1 MERVAIVLWREV
13 APQFLLTFSVLSAV
27 GFGMWAVGA
36 GWSYLR
42 RHRHRPSLTPV
53 DAPMH
58 RGQSPTGTIIQPP
71 GLYPN
76 DGEARDRRGMTKSP
90 PRATGGQI

>member
-1 MERVAIVLWREV
+1 MERVAIVIWREV

-42 RHRHRPSLTPV
+42 RHRHRPCLTPV

-58 RGQSPTGTIIQPP
+58 RDQSPTGTIIQPP
-71 GLYPN
+71 GLYRN
-76 DGEARDRRGMTKSP
+76 GGEARDGLGTTKSRT
-90 PRATGGQI
+90 RATGGQI